1 MTKGIERLV
10 RERAGGRCEYCRL
23 SEAIAPVAHVVD
35 HVRARQ
41 HHGLT
46 ELPNLALA
54 CVFCNRFKGPNLSGV
69 DPKSDAITRLY
80 DPRVDVW
87 EEHFAMIAGR
97 VVGVTSI
104 GRATVDV
111 LQMND
116 GLRVA
121 LRLTLQ
127 T

>member
-1 MTKGIERLV
+1 MNQGLERLV

-23 SEAIAPVAHVVD
+23 SEAISPVAHVVD

-41 HHGLT
+41 HHGPT
-46 ELPNLALA
+46 EPANLALA
-54 CVFCNRFKGPNLSGV
+54 CVFCNRFKGPNLSGI
-69 DPKSDAITRLY
+69 DPKSDEITRLF
-80 DPRVDVW
+80 DPRADVW
-87 EEHFAMIAGR
+87 DAHFSMIAGR
-97 VVGVTSI
+97 IVGVTPI

-116 GLRVA
+116 SLRVA
-121 LRLTLQ
+121 VRQTLQ